1 MDNYNV
7 QRDCAEGPRD
17 WVPINLSQ
25 PLTDG
30 QATEVMIK
38 ERVIA
43 VFRCEGELFAMD
55 GMCAHQGG
63 PVAQGEVEHG
73 CVTCPWH
80 GWQYELKT
88 GVQTINRQ
96 PLQETFQVRENAGVI
111 EVLI

>member
-1 MDNYNV
+1 MDNYNL
-7 QRDCAEGPRD
+7 RPDHAEGSRD

-43 VFRCEGELFAMD
+43 VFRHDGELFAMD

-63 PVAQGEVEHG
+63 PVAQGQVEHG
-73 CVTCPWH
+73 CV
-80 GWQYELKT
+80 
-88 GVQTINRQ
+88 QTNTVSPR
-96 PLQETFQVRENAGVI
+96 F
-111 EVLI
+111 